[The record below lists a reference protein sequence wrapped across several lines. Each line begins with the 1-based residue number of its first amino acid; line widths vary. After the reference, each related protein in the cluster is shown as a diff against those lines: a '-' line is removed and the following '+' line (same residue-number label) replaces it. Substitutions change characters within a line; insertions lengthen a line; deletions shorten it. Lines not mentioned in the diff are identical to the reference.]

1 MINKKVTSVFAYL
14 GLVYWFIAYVAGDRE
29 AAKFHLNQGL
39 VMEIGFLILSIAT
52 AIPPITFVAPVAM
65 IVFFVFKI
73 IAIVK
78 LAQFIKSEPTSTGL
92 TFITI
97 IINLFK
103 IVISASYTFH
113 LNHPLIVVRCIFISL
128 TV

>member
-73 IAIVK
+73 IAIVGAFK
-78 LAQFIKSEPTSTGL
+78 GNEKSVPIFG
-92 TFITI
+92 
-97 IINLFK
+97 NYK
-103 IVISASYTFH
+103 V
-113 LNHPLIVVRCIFISL
+113 LN
-128 TV
+128 